1 MIPFRHFSTSLT
13 LWVFIYV
20 RVTQPRLIAETA
32 SSSKIL
38 ETSGSSSN
46 SHLALEIEELQSSKN
61 FDMQSKENL
70 EIAQLETFSLNY

>member
-13 LWVFIYV
+13 LWVFIFV
-20 RVTQPRLIAETA
+20 RVTQPRLVAETA

-38 ETSGSSSN
+38 EKSGSSSN
-46 SHLALEIEELQSSKN
+46 SHLALEIEELQSSTN
-61 FDMQSKENL
+61 FVMQSKENL

>member
-13 LWVFIYV
+13 LWVFIFV
-20 RVTQPRLIAETA
+20 RVTQPRLVAETA
-32 SSSKIL
+32 SSNKIL
-38 ETSGSSSN
+38 ETLGSSSN

>member
-20 RVTQPRLIAETA
+20 RVTQPRLVAETA

-46 SHLALEIEELQSSKN
+46 SHPALEIEELQSSKN

>member
-13 LWVFIYV
+13 LWVFIFV
-20 RVTQPRLIAETA
+20 RVTQPRLVAETA
-32 SSSKIL
+32 SLSKIL

-46 SHLALEIEELQSSKN
+46 SHLALKIEELQSSTN

>member
-13 LWVFIYV
+13 LWVFIFV
-20 RVTQPRLIAETA
+20 RVTQPRLVAETA

-38 ETSGSSSN
+38 ETSGNSSN

-61 FDMQSKENL
+61 FDLQPKVNL

>member
-1 MIPFRHFSTSLT
+1 MIPFSHFSNSLT
-13 LWVFIYV
+13 LWVFIFV
-20 RVTQPRLIAETA
+20 RVTQPRLVAETA

-70 EIAQLETFSLNY
+70 EITQLETFSLNY